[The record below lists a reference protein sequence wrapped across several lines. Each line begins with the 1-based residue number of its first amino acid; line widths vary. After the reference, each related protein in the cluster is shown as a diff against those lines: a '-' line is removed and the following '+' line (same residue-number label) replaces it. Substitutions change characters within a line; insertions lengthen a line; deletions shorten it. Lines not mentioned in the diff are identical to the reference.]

1 VWVNIL
7 KRVKNS
13 VLWIKTNN
21 KSFENNLKKEAIE
34 KKLNPN
40 RIIIAEGIKDISDH
54 IERLKLADIFLDTYP
69 YNSHSTSYD
78 YIRAELPMVVWEGK
92 TYASRV
98 ASSIYSSIDM
108 DNLIAKNKLEY
119 ENIATELGNNKLKLK
134 EIKNKLKKIRENH
147 KLFDSSKITKELE
160 KIYKNLIDKTYWIRV
175 KIWMIIWLASYPKSG
190 NTWIRLF
197 LDNLFS
203 SSDKF
208 HINQNLIQQFP
219 LRKHFY
225 GLTKNINN
233 QNELAKNCIDAQ
245 LRLNLDGKIKILKTH
260 NALWKFNNGEYSFTD
275 EINTIGVIHIV
286 RDPRNI
292 VTSILNYF
300 KKKNY
305 KDAIEFMEKDKV
317 IGGGSEDA
325 DLPTIIGSWSNHYK
339 SWKKFKKN
347 YLLVKYEDLL
357 KDPKNEFFKITNYLK
372 KVANYNFDQKKIEK
386 AIVDCDFQNLSDQE
400 DTFGFDG
407 NSPTNKKLNQKFFNL
422 GPRNKWQDILDDKIK
437 DRIELI
443 FKDEMKDLR
452 YL

>member
-1 VWVNIL
+1 
-7 KRVKNS
+7 
-13 VLWIKTNN
+13 
-21 KSFENNLKKEAIE
+21 
-34 KKLNPN
+34 
-40 RIIIAEGIKDISDH
+40 
-54 IERLKLADIFLDTYP
+54 
-69 YNSHSTSYD
+69 
-78 YIRAELPMVVWEGK
+78 
-92 TYASRV
+92 
-98 ASSIYSSIDM
+98 
-108 DNLIAKNKLEY
+108 
-119 ENIATELGNNKLKLK
+119 
-134 EIKNKLKKIRENH
+134 
-147 KLFDSSKITKELE
+147 
-160 KIYKNLIDKTYWIRV
+160 
-175 KIWMIIWLASYPKSG
+175 MIIWLASYPKSG

-219 LRKHFY
+219 LRKHFS
-225 GLTKNINN
+225 GLTENINN

-245 LRLNLDGKIKILKTH
+245 LRLNLDGKIKVLKTH
-260 NALWKFNNGEYSFTD
+260 NALWKFNNGEYSFTN

-300 KKKNY
+300 QKKNY
-305 KDAIEFMEKDKV
+305 ENAIEFMKKDKV
-317 IGGGSEDA
+317 IGGGDEDA
-325 DLPTIIGSWSNHYK
+325 GLPTIIGSWSNHYK

-407 NSPTNKKLNQKFFNL
+407 NSQTNKKINQKFFNL
-422 GPRNKWQDILDDKIK
+422 GPRNKWQDILDNKIK

-443 FKDEMKDLR
+443 FKDEMKDLG

>member
-1 VWVNIL
+1 
-7 KRVKNS
+7 
-13 VLWIKTNN
+13 
-21 KSFENNLKKEAIE
+21 
-34 KKLNPN
+34 
-40 RIIIAEGIKDISDH
+40 
-54 IERLKLADIFLDTYP
+54 
-69 YNSHSTSYD
+69 
-78 YIRAELPMVVWEGK
+78 
-92 TYASRV
+92 
-98 ASSIYSSIDM
+98 
-108 DNLIAKNKLEY
+108 
-119 ENIATELGNNKLKLK
+119 
-134 EIKNKLKKIRENH
+134 
-147 KLFDSSKITKELE
+147 
-160 KIYKNLIDKTYWIRV
+160 
-175 KIWMIIWLASYPKSG
+175 MIIWLASYPKSG

-219 LRKHFY
+219 LRKHFS
-225 GLTKNINN
+225 GLTENINN

-300 KKKNY
+300 QKKNY
-305 KDAIEFMEKDKV
+305 ENAIEFMKKDKV
-317 IGGGSEDA
+317 IGGGNEDA
-325 DLPTIIGSWSNHYK
+325 GLPTIIGSWSNHYK

>member
-1 VWVNIL
+1 
-7 KRVKNS
+7 
-13 VLWIKTNN
+13 
-21 KSFENNLKKEAIE
+21 
-34 KKLNPN
+34 
-40 RIIIAEGIKDISDH
+40 
-54 IERLKLADIFLDTYP
+54 
-69 YNSHSTSYD
+69 
-78 YIRAELPMVVWEGK
+78 
-92 TYASRV
+92 
-98 ASSIYSSIDM
+98 
-108 DNLIAKNKLEY
+108 
-119 ENIATELGNNKLKLK
+119 
-134 EIKNKLKKIRENH
+134 
-147 KLFDSSKITKELE
+147 
-160 KIYKNLIDKTYWIRV
+160 
-175 KIWMIIWLASYPKSG
+175 MIIWLASYPKSG

-208 HINQNLIQQFP
+208 NINQNLIRQFP
-219 LRKHFY
+219 LRKHFA

-233 QNELAKNCIDAQ
+233 QNEFAKNCINAQ

-260 NALWKFNNGEYSFTD
+260 NALWKFNNGEYSFTN

-300 KKKNY
+300 QKKNY
-305 KDAIEFMEKDKV
+305 ENAIEFMKKDKV
-317 IGGGSEDA
+317 IGGGNEDA
-325 DLPTIIGSWSNHYK
+325 GLPTIIGSWSNHYK

-347 YLLVKYEDLL
+347 YLLIKYEDLL
-357 KDPKNEFFKITNYLK
+357 KNPNNEFFKITNYLK
-372 KVANYNFDQKKIEK
+372 NVANYNFDQKDIKK

-437 DRIELI
+437 DRIEFI
-443 FKDEMKDLR
+443 FKEEMKDLR

>member
-1 VWVNIL
+1 
-7 KRVKNS
+7 
-13 VLWIKTNN
+13 
-21 KSFENNLKKEAIE
+21 
-34 KKLNPN
+34 
-40 RIIIAEGIKDISDH
+40 
-54 IERLKLADIFLDTYP
+54 
-69 YNSHSTSYD
+69 
-78 YIRAELPMVVWEGK
+78 
-92 TYASRV
+92 
-98 ASSIYSSIDM
+98 
-108 DNLIAKNKLEY
+108 
-119 ENIATELGNNKLKLK
+119 
-134 EIKNKLKKIRENH
+134 
-147 KLFDSSKITKELE
+147 
-160 KIYKNLIDKTYWIRV
+160 
-175 KIWMIIWLASYPKSG
+175 MIIWLASYPKSG

-208 HINQNLIQQFP
+208 NINQNLIQQFP

-225 GLTKNINN
+225 GLTENINN

-300 KKKNY
+300 QKKNY
-305 KDAIEFMEKDKV
+305 ENAIEFMEKDKV
-317 IGGGSEDA
+317 IGGGNEEA

-347 YLLVKYEDLL
+347 YLLIKYEDLL
-357 KDPKNEFFKITNYLK
+357 KNPNNEFFKITNYLK
-372 KVANYNFDQKKIEK
+372 NVANYNFDQKDIKK

>member
-1 VWVNIL
+1 
-7 KRVKNS
+7 
-13 VLWIKTNN
+13 
-21 KSFENNLKKEAIE
+21 
-34 KKLNPN
+34 
-40 RIIIAEGIKDISDH
+40 
-54 IERLKLADIFLDTYP
+54 
-69 YNSHSTSYD
+69 
-78 YIRAELPMVVWEGK
+78 
-92 TYASRV
+92 
-98 ASSIYSSIDM
+98 
-108 DNLIAKNKLEY
+108 
-119 ENIATELGNNKLKLK
+119 
-134 EIKNKLKKIRENH
+134 
-147 KLFDSSKITKELE
+147 
-160 KIYKNLIDKTYWIRV
+160 
-175 KIWMIIWLASYPKSG
+175 MIIWLASYPKSG

-219 LRKHFY
+219 LRKHFS
-225 GLTKNINN
+225 GLTENINN

-245 LRLNLDGKIKILKTH
+245 LRLNLDGKIKVLKTH

-300 KKKNY
+300 QKKNY
-305 KDAIEFMEKDKV
+305 ENAIEFMKKDKV
-317 IGGGSEDA
+317 IGGGDEDA
-325 DLPTIIGSWSNHYK
+325 GLPTIIGSWSNHYK

-422 GPRNKWQDILDDKIK
+422 GPRNKWQDILDNKIK

-443 FKDEMKDLR
+443 FKDEMKDLG

>member
-1 VWVNIL
+1 
-7 KRVKNS
+7 
-13 VLWIKTNN
+13 
-21 KSFENNLKKEAIE
+21 
-34 KKLNPN
+34 
-40 RIIIAEGIKDISDH
+40 
-54 IERLKLADIFLDTYP
+54 
-69 YNSHSTSYD
+69 
-78 YIRAELPMVVWEGK
+78 
-92 TYASRV
+92 
-98 ASSIYSSIDM
+98 
-108 DNLIAKNKLEY
+108 
-119 ENIATELGNNKLKLK
+119 
-134 EIKNKLKKIRENH
+134 
-147 KLFDSSKITKELE
+147 
-160 KIYKNLIDKTYWIRV
+160 
-175 KIWMIIWLASYPKSG
+175 MIIWLASYPKSG

-208 HINQNLIQQFP
+208 HINQNLIRQFP

-300 KKKNY
+300 QKKNY
-305 KDAIEFMEKDKV
+305 ENAIEFMKKDKV
-317 IGGGSEDA
+317 IGGGDEDA
-325 DLPTIIGSWSNHYK
+325 GLPTIIGSWSNHYK

-443 FKDEMKDLR
+443 FKEEMKDLR

>member
-1 VWVNIL
+1 
-7 KRVKNS
+7 
-13 VLWIKTNN
+13 
-21 KSFENNLKKEAIE
+21 
-34 KKLNPN
+34 
-40 RIIIAEGIKDISDH
+40 
-54 IERLKLADIFLDTYP
+54 
-69 YNSHSTSYD
+69 
-78 YIRAELPMVVWEGK
+78 
-92 TYASRV
+92 
-98 ASSIYSSIDM
+98 
-108 DNLIAKNKLEY
+108 
-119 ENIATELGNNKLKLK
+119 
-134 EIKNKLKKIRENH
+134 
-147 KLFDSSKITKELE
+147 
-160 KIYKNLIDKTYWIRV
+160 
-175 KIWMIIWLASYPKSG
+175 MIIWLASYPKSG

-219 LRKHFY
+219 LRKHFS
-225 GLTKNINN
+225 GLTENINN

-245 LRLNLDGKIKILKTH
+245 LRLNLDGKIKVLKTH

-300 KKKNY
+300 QKKNY
-305 KDAIEFMEKDKV
+305 ENAIEFMKKDKV
-317 IGGGSEDA
+317 IGGGDEDA
-325 DLPTIIGSWSNHYK
+325 GLPTIIGSWSNHYK

-443 FKDEMKDLR
+443 FKDEMKDLG